1 MGSEI
6 RDPRGK
12 NHKPTPTNL
21 NSLAYNNHHQAP
33 SKPRKTINPPSSFSL
48 FISSIYGFISLFFF
62 SFPTTRFELLTSRS
76 APSSSRFMPLFFS
89 VVADMWVCRWVIYF
103 FFFSSTCVMDCGFV
117 IFSLPL
123 FDFLLVCDFFLRNS
137 ICGCG
142 VVLIMAFWEVGS
154 G

>member
-1 MGSEI
+1 M
-6 RDPRGK
+6 
-12 NHKPTPTNL
+12 
-21 NSLAYNNHHQAP
+21 
-33 SKPRKTINPPSSFSL
+33 PP
-48 FISSIYGFISLFFF
+48 
-62 SFPTTRFELLTSRS
+62 
-76 APSSSRFMPLFFS
+76 FFS
-89 VVADMWVCRWVIYF
+89 VVADMWVCCWVMIF
-103 FFFSSTCVMDCGFV
+103 FFFSSNCVMDCGFV